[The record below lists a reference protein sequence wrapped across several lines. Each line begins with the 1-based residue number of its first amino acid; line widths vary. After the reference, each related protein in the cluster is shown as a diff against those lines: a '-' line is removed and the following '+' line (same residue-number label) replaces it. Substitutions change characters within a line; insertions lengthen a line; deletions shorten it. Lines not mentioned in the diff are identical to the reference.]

1 MMTMWNAISKT
12 QRRLATIAGT
22 LAIAC
27 AASLP
32 GYAADPTAA
41 GLWQKTDEGKPVIWI
56 LMVDH
61 HDGTFEGVIAKKFL
75 KPGMPETVTCSKCT
89 DDRKDAAV
97 LGISFIR
104 DMKRNGLEYE
114 GGNVLDPRDGQVWR
128 AKMTLS
134 PDGQEL
140 TLRGYVLVPV
150 LGKDDVWQRLPD
162 SDLAQVDPAIIAKY
176 LPGQAAAAKPPS
188 GKKSASPKR

>member
-1 MMTMWNAISKT
+1 MWNAIAKT
-12 QRRLATIAGT
+12 QRRLAMIAGT
-22 LAIAC
+22 LAIAF
-27 AASLP
+27 AASSP
-32 GYAADPTAA
+32 GYSSEPTAA
-41 GLWQKTDEGKPVIWI
+41 GLWQKADEGKPVIWI

-61 HDGTFEGVIAKKFL
+61 HDGSFEGVIARKFL

-128 AKMTLS
+128 AKMSLS
-134 PDGQEL
+134 TDGQEL

-162 SDLAQVDPAIIAKY
+162 SEMAQVDPAIVAKS
-176 LPGQAAAAKPPS
+176 LPGQAAAAKPS
-188 GKKSASPKR
+188 AGKKSASPKH

>member
-1 MMTMWNAISKT
+1 MTMWNAIAKT
-12 QRRLATIAGT
+12 QRRLAMIAGT
-22 LAIAC
+22 LAMAF
-27 AASLP
+27 AASSP
-32 GYAADPTAA
+32 GYAAEPTAA

-61 HDGTFEGVIAKKFL
+61 HDGSFEGVLAKKFL
-75 KPGMPETVTCSKCT
+75 KPGLPETVTCSKCT
-89 DDRKDAAV
+89 DDRKDAPV

-128 AKMTLS
+128 AKMSLS

-140 TLRGYVLVPV
+140 TLRGYVLMPL

-162 SDLAQVDPAIIAKY
+162 SDMAQLDPAIVAKY
-176 LPGQAAAAKPPS
+176 LPGQAAAAKPPA
-188 GKKSASPKR
+188 GKKSASPKH

>member
-1 MMTMWNAISKT
+1 MWNSIGKT
-12 QRRLATIAGT
+12 KRRLAVIAGT
-22 LAIAC
+22 LAIAF
-27 AASLP
+27 AASSP
-32 GYAADPTAA
+32 GFAAEPTAA
-41 GLWQKTDEGKPVIWI
+41 GLWQKADEGRPVIWI

-61 HDGTFEGVIAKKFL
+61 HDGTFEGVLARKFL
-75 KPGMPETVTCSKCT
+75 KPGLPETVTCSKCT
-89 DDRKDAAV
+89 DDRKDAPV

-128 AKMTLS
+128 AKMSLS

-140 TLRGYVLVPV
+140 TLRGYVLMPL

-162 SDLAQVDPAIIAKY
+162 SDMAQLDPTIIAKY
-176 LPGQAAAAKPPS
+176 LPGQAVAAKPPA
-188 GKKSASPKR
+188 GKKSASPKH